1 MGYFHCPLGAPY
13 YDDDA
18 CIDCGLCY
26 AKTSE
31 EKVEASRK
39 IREYMKAHV
48 PRTSDV
54 SKVAVCGKGGS
65 GKTTAVALLTLALK
79 EAGRSVIVLDADES
93 NPGLGRML
101 GITDEPK
108 PLSDLFG
115 EDGLFS
121 EREQFSMDDIPP
133 GFVSAVDGV
142 RFMAV
147 GKILDPFQGCAC
159 SLADSARR
167 IVEKLELKQ
176 GEVLILDMEAG
187 VESFGRGVERHADT
201 VLVVVEPSFES
212 IAVAGRIT
220 QMALGMGIG
229 RVGAILN
236 KVSSKAIESRTTQ
249 ELEKRSVKVFGVLN
263 YSRELSE
270 TAFEGK
276 PVRSRVAIEEA
287 GIIVAVIYDN
297 TKPCCPPGSS
307 MIKTAPLPGELST

>member
-26 AKTSE
+26 AKTPE
-31 EKVEASRK
+31 ERVEASRK
-39 IREYMKAHV
+39 IREYMKAHA
-48 PRTSDV
+48 PRTSAV

-79 EAGRSVIVLDADES
+79 EAGRRVIVIDADET

-101 GITDEPK
+101 GIKGEPK
-108 PLSDLFG
+108 ALSDLFSEG
-115 EDGLFS
+115 GLLS
-121 EREQFSMDDIPP
+121 ERERFSMDDIPR
-133 GFVSAVDGV
+133 GYVSVINSL

-159 SLADSARR
+159 SLAESARQ
-167 IVEKLELKQ
+167 IVEKLELKE
-176 GEVLILDMEAG
+176 GELLILDMEAG

-201 VLVVVEPSFES
+201 ILVVVEPSFES
-212 IAVAGRIT
+212 IVVAGRIA
-220 QMALGMGIG
+220 QMAQGMGIG

-236 KVSSKAIESRTTQ
+236 KVSSESMATRTAQ
-249 ELEKRSVKVFGVLN
+249 ELEKRGVKVFGVLN
-263 YSRELSE
+263 YSPELAA

-276 PVRSRVAIEEA
+276 PVRNRVAVEEA
-287 GIIVAVIYDN
+287 GIIV
-297 TKPCCPPGSS
+297 
-307 MIKTAPLPGELST
+307 TAFSLR